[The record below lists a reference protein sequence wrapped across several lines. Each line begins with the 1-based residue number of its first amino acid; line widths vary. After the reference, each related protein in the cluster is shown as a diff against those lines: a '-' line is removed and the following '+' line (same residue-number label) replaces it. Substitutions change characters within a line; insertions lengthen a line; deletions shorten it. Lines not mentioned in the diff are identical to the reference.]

1 MSKEIMDFITY
12 FYDNINAL
20 LLIPLLIFIAR
31 IIDVSFGTIRIIM
44 VSKGY
49 RVMSSL
55 FGFFEAFI
63 WVTAASQ
70 VMQNLNNFYYY
81 IVWGLGYATGT
92 YVGILFEQKLSL
104 GQIIIRIITNK
115 DATELVADLKNRKY
129 HLTTVDAE
137 GVHGPVKL
145 IFMVLK
151 RIDMKEVVSIIKTF
165 NPNAFYSVEDVR
177 FVSGRF
183 FKKNDL
189 LETPR
194 RFLNLEKFTL
204 NRK

>member
-1 MSKEIMDFITY
+1 MDLNTY
-12 FYDNINAL
+12 FDENIVTL
-20 LLIPLLIFIAR
+20 LIIPLLIFCAR
-31 IIDVSFGTIRIIM
+31 IIDVSLGTIRIIM

-81 IVWGLGYATGT
+81 VVWGLGYASGT
-92 YVGILFEQKLSL
+92 YIGILFEQKLSL
-104 GQIIIRIITNK
+104 GQVIVRVITNK
-115 DATELVADLKNRKY
+115 DASELVAVLKERKY
-129 HLTTVDAE
+129 HLTAVDAE

-151 RIDMKEVVSIIKTF
+151 RIDMKGVIGIIKTF
-165 NPNAFYSVEDVR
+165 NPKAFYSVEDVR
-177 FVSGRF
+177 SVSGSY
-183 FKKNDL
+183 FKKNDI
-189 LETPR
+189 LETPKR
-194 RFLNLEKFTL
+194 LLNLQKFSL

>member
-1 MSKEIMDFITY
+1 MDFITY

-20 LLIPLLIFIAR
+20 LLVPLLIFIAR

-49 RVMSSL
+49 RAVASL

-104 GQIIIRIITNK
+104 GQIIIRVITNK
-115 DATELVADLKNRKY
+115 DATELVADLKKRKY

-137 GVHGPVKL
+137 GVHGSVKL
-145 IFMVLK
+145 IFMILK
-151 RIDMKEVVSIIKTF
+151 RIDMKEVVGIIKTF

-177 FVSGRF
+177 FVSGSY

-189 LETPR
+189 LEKTR
-194 RFLNLEKFTL
+194 RFLNMKKYTL